1 MQGFLLD
8 NRFREAFM
16 SIVMS
21 RMRDLTEKLVMVGG
35 CNVEERLFR
44 FLQSQYGMN
53 EQISM
58 DLQKREVARYIGTT
72 PETLS
77 RLLNRLSGR
86 GVIRWKKGE
95 VQVNW
100 ELWRKRRV

>member
-1 MQGFLLD
+1 
-8 NRFREAFM
+8 
-16 SIVMS
+16 
-21 RMRDLTEKLVMVGG
+21 
-35 CNVEERLFR
+35 
-44 FLQSQYGMN
+44 MN